1 VIETA
6 ATAPPLAENP
16 DWFQRYYRE
25 PGVGDNPAY
34 QVQFIKPKTGELHF
48 ATNPGPQT
56 WSILCPFDEV
66 LLGGRRGGG
75 KSRVLIAAFAMG
87 DHRLPVDDPARI
99 SFLNDKSFRGLLL
112 REEYSS
118 MAEFVEEAVEFYR
131 PIGGKPIGKPISIE
145 FPSKAKIYFN
155 HLGDEEAFNKYRGW
169 NITKIGVEELT
180 QIATLRRYLK
190 LLGSLRSVE
199 RVRNGKKYPE
209 LKTQLISTTNPD
221 GPGAL
226 WVKDRFVYVRD
237 KKGNL
242 IDWNQPMRDTVTG
255 LIRIFIPF
263 GVESNPFLGEQTSAG
278 RRYRSMLLA
287 QDEVTRKQW
296 MEGDWNAGTG
306 RFFNEYRPDGPI
318 GQEEH
323 DKYPWAR
330 HKVASAPLKPWWT
343 RWGSGDWGFSHPAA
357 FHKFCYSQT
366 EKRIHVYDEMS
377 VRHVGSFE
385 IGALLAKWWQP
396 ELIELQRHGKSPC
409 ITIHL
414 GADAFSKTDVTKTKA
429 EQIEAGIKEVLGP
442 YGAILLKYNE
452 DERAAM
458 MRDPK
463 RAQMMFEQRKQQLGD
478 RICIALKPVYI
489 DRIAAWSYMRELLRF
504 RPAVVNLQTPA
515 DREAYLRDVLQQEG
529 LAAYEMQAAELRKL
543 QPEVLPKLQ
552 LWNVCKEADR
562 WLQVAQHDT
571 RADSDPS
578 RVSKREDVLKM
589 NADENG
595 KNGDDAG
602 ESLRNG
608 LIAFKEMQATM
619 PLSEFVST
627 RVDEVQ
633 QAHLAAFGEEL
644 TDPTRL
650 AMVAMT
656 QQAIYAKQTP
666 KTGGSLTFARQ
677 GSLRHRSIQ

>member
-1 VIETA
+1 MTPE
-6 ATAPPLAENP
+6 ATAPSLVEHP
-16 DWFQRYYRE
+16 DWFQRYYRSS
-25 PGVGDNPAY
+25 PGVADNPGY
-34 QVQFIKPKTGELHF
+34 QVQVRKPKTNDLLF
-48 ATNPGPQT
+48 ATNPGAQT
-56 WSILCPFDEV
+56 WGILCPFDEI

-75 KSRVLIAAFAMG
+75 KSALLIASFAMG
-87 DHRLPVDDPARI
+87 DNRLPMGDPAQT
-99 SFLNDKSFRGLLL
+99 SFLNDRSFRGLLL
-112 REEYSS
+112 REEYQS

-131 PIGGKPIGKPISIE
+131 PLGGKPTGKPVSIE
-145 FPSKAKIYFN
+145 FDTKAKIYFN

-169 NITKIGVEELT
+169 NLTKIGVEELT
-180 QIATLRRYLK
+180 RVATQSRYLK
-190 LLGSLRSVE
+190 LFGSLRSVE
-199 RVRNGKKYPE
+199 RIRNGKKYPA
-209 LKTQLISTTNPD
+209 LRTQIISTTNPD
-221 GPGAL
+221 GPGAG

-237 KKGNL
+237 KKGNP
-242 IDWNQPMRDTVTG
+242 IPWNTPMRDTITG
-255 LIRIFIPF
+255 LTRIFIPF
-263 GVESNPFLGEQTSAG
+263 GVESNPYLGEQTAAG
-278 RRYRSMLLA
+278 RRYRSMLLS

-296 MEGDWNAGTG
+296 MEGDWKAGASQ
-306 RFFNEYRPDGPI
+306 FFSEYRPDGPV
-318 GQEEH
+318 GQEEQ

-330 HKVASAPLKPWWT
+330 HKIKSATLKPWYT

-357 FHKFCYSQT
+357 FHKFCYSQA

-442 YGAILLKYNE
+442 YGAILLKYND
-452 DERAAM
+452 DEREAM

-463 RAQMMFEQRKQQLGD
+463 RAQMMFDRRKRDLGD
-478 RICIALKPVYI
+478 RICIALKPAYV

-515 DREAYLRDVLQQEG
+515 DRESYLRDVLAQEG
-529 LAAYEMQAAELRKL
+529 LLAYEAQVAELRRL
-543 QPEVLPKLQ
+543 EPEVLPKVQ
-552 LWNVCKEADR
+552 IWDVCRELDR
-562 WLQVAQHDT
+562 CLQVAQHDT
-571 RADSDPS
+571 RADADPS
-578 RVSKREDVLKM
+578 RPSKREDVLKF
-589 NADENG
+589 NADNEG
-595 KNGDDAG
+595 KNGDDSL
-602 ESLRNG
+602 ESARNG
-608 LIAFKEMQATM
+608 FVAFKEMQATM

-633 QAHLAAFGEEL
+633 QEHLANFGEEL

-650 AMVAMT
+650 AMVAQR

-666 KTGGSLTFARQ
+666 QTGGSFTFPRG
-677 GSLRHRSIQ
+677 GSQRHRVQ